1 VFLKEAGNLDL
12 GAQSFQATGARQN
25 GSGVRKFIAAEWL
38 YRENNSAED
47 AIDICH
53 RLMPPEFSA
62 ASSVARW
69 MIYIIQSRQDR
80 AERPGVL
87 KMHQL
92 LKQDMAPQAS
102 QSGLLAP
109 DTTGMNFYR
118 ADPALTDLLRI
129 HLPEKLFNHIEPH
142 LDRLGELAGGRLD
155 ECARLADRHGPVLHP
170 RDKFGRDVQSI
181 EYHPAYHELER
192 AAFGEFG
199 IHALSIRKGIM
210 GWPDKYPVV
219 AKHAFTF
226 LFNQT
231 EFGMGCPINVTDGCA
246 KLLANFG
253 SEELKAKYFD
263 GLTQTDMSRLTQG
276 GQFMTEKEGGS
287 DVGTLTTSAVQ
298 EGDHWRLYGEKWFC
312 SNADAKVVMLLAR
325 PEGAPPGTRG
335 VGLFLM
341 PRFLEDGSQNHYRI
355 VRLKDKLGT
364 RSMASGEIKLEGAI
378 AYAVGKLDRGFVQMA
393 EMVNSSRLSNGV
405 KSTALM
411 RRAWHDAM
419 TVAKNR
425 VVFGSRILDLP
436 LGRRQL
442 LKIMLATE
450 QALSMSFLTA
460 DALDR
465 AEAGSQD
472 AAALLRI
479 LTPTLKFRATRDA
492 RKVCGDALE
501 MRGGIGYIEEF
512 ATARLLRDAHLGS
525 IWEGTG
531 NIVALDALKRAV
543 GRHGAE
549 SALAADLHARLDDSA
564 EVPQAWRDKLRG
576 LADRAVGFA
585 REVAA
590 HSDNEA
596 ESRRATSLLYHVASA
611 VQLAWEAQRIHARRG
626 DARRLLL
633 SRLVV
638 DQRVTPNDP
647 FRLAENKS
655 QGAIAALLLGDRPA
669 GMAEVGELLRG
680 A

>member
-1 VFLKEAGNLDL
+1 MNAH
-12 GAQSFQATGARQN
+12 AQ
-25 GSGVRKFIAAEWL
+25 IAANL
-38 YRENNSAED
+38 
-47 AIDICH
+47 I
-53 RLMPPEFSA
+53 
-62 ASSVARW
+62 
-69 MIYIIQSRQDR
+69 
-80 AERPGVL
+80 
-87 KMHQL
+87 
-92 LKQDMAPQAS
+92 
-102 QSGLLAP
+102 AP
-109 DTTGMNFYR
+109 DTSGMNFYR

-129 HLPEKLFNHIEPH
+129 HLPEDVFNHIEPH
-142 LDRLGELAGGRLD
+142 LDRLGGLVGGPLD
-155 ECARLADRHGPVLHP
+155 EAGRMADKHGPVLHQ
-170 RDKFGRDVQSI
+170 RDKFGQDVQWV
-181 EYHPAYHELER
+181 EYHPAYRELEN

-199 IHALSIRKGIM
+199 IHALSHRKGIM
-210 GWPDKYPVV
+210 GWPSTYPVT

-226 LFNQT
+226 LFNQA
-231 EFGMGCPINVTDGCA
+231 EFGMGCPINVTDGAA
-246 KLLANFG
+246 KLLSNYGDDA
-253 SEELKAKYFD
+253 LKAKYLD
-263 GLTQTDMSRLTQG
+263 GLTQTDMSKLTQG

-287 DVGTLTTSAVQ
+287 DVGKLTTRAVQ

-325 PEGAPPGTRG
+325 PEGAVGGTKG

-341 PRFLEDGSQNHYRI
+341 PRMLDDGTPNHYRI

-378 AYAVGKLDRGFVQMA
+378 AYSVGKLDRGFVQMA

-405 KSTALM
+405 KSTSLM
-411 RRAWHDAM
+411 RRAYHDAM
-419 TVAKNR
+419 AVARGR
-425 VVFGSRILDLP
+425 VVFGQRIIDMP
-436 LGRRQL
+436 LARRQL
-442 LKIMLATE
+442 MKIMVATE

-492 RKVCGDALE
+492 RKVCGDAME
-501 MRGGIGYIEEF
+501 IRGGVGYIEEF

-531 NIVALDALKRAV
+531 NIVALDALTRAV

-549 SALAADLHARLDDSA
+549 AALAADLHARLDDSPS
-564 EVPQAWRDKLRG
+564 VPQAWRDRLLG

-585 REVAA
+585 REIAA
-590 HSDNEA
+590 RPDNEGDA
-596 ESRRATSLLYHVASA
+596 RRATSSLYHVASA
-611 VQLAWEAQRIHARRG
+611 IAMTWEAHRIHARRG

-633 SRLVV
+633 SRLVI
-638 DQRVTPNDP
+638 DHRLMAPDP
-647 FRLAENKS
+647 FAVIESETQK
-655 QGAIAALLLGDRPA
+655 AIVAHLLGDRDVN
-669 GMAEVGELLRG
+669 MAEAARLVT

>member
-1 VFLKEAGNLDL
+1 MQQHSGHDVTAAADRL
-12 GAQSFQATGARQN
+12 G
-25 GSGVRKFIAAEWL
+25 
-38 YRENNSAED
+38 
-47 AIDICH
+47 
-53 RLMPPEFSA
+53 M
-62 ASSVARW
+62 
-69 MIYIIQSRQDR
+69 
-80 AERPGVL
+80 
-87 KMHQL
+87 
-92 LKQDMAPQAS
+92 
-102 QSGLLAP
+102 LAP
-109 DTTGMNFYR
+109 DTSGMNFYR

-129 HLPEKLFNHIEPH
+129 HLPDRIFNHIEPH
-142 LDRLGELAGGRLD
+142 LDRLGGLAGGYLD
-155 ECARLADRHGPVLHP
+155 ECARLADRHTPVLHQ
-170 RDKFGRDVQSI
+170 RDRFGRDVQWI
-181 EYHPAYHELER
+181 EYHPAYRELEK

-199 IHALSIRKGIM
+199 IHAMSIRKGVL

-226 LFNQT
+226 LFNQA
-231 EFGMGCPINVTDGCA
+231 EFGLGCPINVTDGCA

-253 SEELKAKYFD
+253 SDALKAKYLD
-263 GLTQTDMSRLTQG
+263 SLTETNMAKLTQG

-298 EGDHWRLYGEKWFC
+298 EGDHWRLSGEKWFC
-312 SNADAKVVMLLAR
+312 SNADAEVVMLLAR
-325 PEGAPPGTRG
+325 PRGAEGGTRG

-341 PRFLEDGSQNHYRI
+341 PRRLDDGSQNHYRI

-378 AYAVGKLDRGFVQMA
+378 AYAVGRLDRGFVQMA

-411 RRAWHDAM
+411 RRAHHDAM

-425 VVFGSRILDLP
+425 VVFGSRIVDLP

-442 LKIMLATE
+442 MKIALATE

-479 LTPTLKFRATRDA
+479 LTPILKFRATRDA

-512 ATARLLRDAHLGS
+512 ATSRLLRDAHLGS

-531 NIVALDALKRAV
+531 NIVALDALKRAI
-543 GRHGAE
+543 GRHGAD

-564 EVPQAWRDKLRG
+564 AVPQAWRDRLRS
-576 LADRAVGFA
+576 LTDRTIGFA
-585 REVAA
+585 REVAS
-590 HSDNEA
+590 HTDNEA
-596 ESRRATSLLYHVASA
+596 EARRATSLLYHVASA
-611 VQLAWEAQRIHARRG
+611 VALAWEAGRIHERRG

-638 DQRVTPNDP
+638 DHRISAGDP
-647 FRLAENKS
+647 FRLTENAT
-655 QGAIAALLLGDRPA
+655 QAAIASHVLGERPV
-669 GMAEVGELLRG
+669 GIVEVGELVL
-680 A
+680 AA

>member
-1 VFLKEAGNLDL
+1 MQAGP
-12 GAQSFQATGARQN
+12 QN
-25 GSGVRKFIAAEWL
+25 RMTNF
-38 YRENNSAED
+38 D
-47 AIDICH
+47 H
-53 RLMPPEFSA
+53 RP
-62 ASSVARW
+62 
-69 MIYIIQSRQDR
+69 D
-80 AERPGVL
+80 
-87 KMHQL
+87 
-92 LKQDMAPQAS
+92 
-102 QSGLLAP
+102 LLAP
-109 DTTGMNFYR
+109 DTTGMNFFR
-118 ADPALTDLLRI
+118 ADPALADLLRI
-129 HLPEKLFNHIEPH
+129 HLPEELFRHIEPH
-142 LDRLGELAGGRLD
+142 LDRLGGLAGGHLD
-155 ECARLADRHGPVLHP
+155 ECARLADRHVPVLHQ
-170 RDKFGRDVQSI
+170 RDRFGRDVQWI
-181 EYHPAYHELER
+181 EYHPAYRELER
-192 AAFGEFG
+192 VAFGEFG
-199 IHALSIRKGIM
+199 IHAMSLRKGIL

-226 LFNQT
+226 LFNQA
-231 EFGMGCPINVTDGCA
+231 EFGLGCPINVTDGCA

-253 SEELKAKYFD
+253 SEALKAKYLG
-263 GLTQTDMSRLTQG
+263 GLMATDMDQLTQG

-287 DVGTLTTSAVQ
+287 DVGTLTTTAVA
-298 EGDHWRLYGEKWFC
+298 EGDHWRLHGEKWFC

-325 PEGAPPGTRG
+325 PEGAGPGTRG

-341 PRFLEDGSQNHYRI
+341 PRTLDDGSPNHYRI

-364 RSMASGEIKLEGAI
+364 RSMASGEIKLEGAM

-425 VVFGSRILDLP
+425 VVFDSRIIDLP
-436 LGRRQL
+436 LARRQL
-442 LKIMLATE
+442 MKITLATE

-472 AAALLRI
+472 AALLLRI

-492 RKVCGDALE
+492 RKVCGDAME

-531 NIVALDALKRAV
+531 NIVAIDALKRAV
-543 GRHGAE
+543 GRHGAD

-564 EVPQAWRDKLRG
+564 GVPVAFRDRLRG
-576 LADRAVGFA
+576 LIDSVIGFA
-585 REVAA
+585 SKVAG
-590 HSDNEA
+590 HGENEA
-596 ESRRATSLLYHVASA
+596 EARRATSLLYHVASA
-611 VQLAWEAQRIHARRG
+611 VALAWEAHRIHEMRG

-633 SRLVV
+633 SRLVI
-638 DQRVTPNDP
+638 DHRLSTGDP
-647 FRLAENKS
+647 FRLADDGKPR
-655 QGAIAALLLGDRPA
+655 AITDALLGERAL
-669 GMAEVGELLRG
+669 GMAEAGEL
-680 A
+680 AA

>member
-1 VFLKEAGNLDL
+1 M
-12 GAQSFQATGARQN
+12 QPRM
-25 GSGVRKFIAAEWL
+25 
-38 YRENNSAED
+38 
-47 AIDICH
+47 H
-53 RLMPPEFSA
+53 
-62 ASSVARW
+62 
-69 MIYIIQSRQDR
+69 DR
-80 AERPGVL
+80 AMGTANQP
-87 KMHQL
+87 
-92 LKQDMAPQAS
+92 
-102 QSGLLAP
+102 GLLAP

-118 ADPALTDLLRI
+118 ADPALTDLLRL
-129 HLPEKLFNHIEPH
+129 HLPDALFRHIEPH
-142 LDRLGELAGGRLD
+142 LDRLGELAGGYLD
-155 ECARLADRHGPVLHP
+155 ECARLADRHTPVLHQ
-170 RDKFGRDVQSI
+170 RDKFGRDTQYI
-181 EYHPAYHELER
+181 EYHPAYRELEK

-226 LFNQT
+226 LFNQA
-231 EFGMGCPINVTDGCA
+231 EFGLGCPINVTDGCA
-246 KLLANFG
+246 KLLNNFG
-253 SEELKAKYFD
+253 SEALKARYLD
-263 GLTQTDMSRLTQG
+263 GLTQTDMSKLTQG

-312 SNADAKVVMLLAR
+312 SNADARVVMLLAR
-325 PEGAPPGTRG
+325 PEGAGPGTRG

-341 PRFLEDGSQNHYRI
+341 PRHLDDGSQNHYRI

-411 RRAWHDAM
+411 RRAQHDAM
-419 TVAKNR
+419 TVARNR
-425 VVFGSRILDLP
+425 VVFGQRIIDLP
-436 LGRRQL
+436 LARRQL
-442 LKIMLATE
+442 MKIMLPTE

-531 NIVALDALKRAV
+531 NIVAIDTLTRAV
-543 GRHGAE
+543 GRHGADA
-549 SALAADLHARLDDSA
+549 ALAADLHARLDDSA
-564 EVPQAWRDKLRG
+564 NVPQAWRDRLRE
-576 LADRAVGFA
+576 LSDRAVGFA
-585 REVAA
+585 REVASR
-590 HSDNEA
+590 SDNEGDA
-596 ESRRATSLLYHVASA
+596 RRATSLLYHVASA
-611 VQLAWEAQRIHARRG
+611 VALAWEGGRIHEMRG
-626 DARRLLL
+626 DAKRLLL
-633 SRLVV
+633 SRMVI
-638 DQRVTPNDP
+638 DHRVAAGDP
-647 FRLAENKS
+647 FRLAENAT
-655 QGAIAALLLGDRPA
+655 QRAITDHLLGERSV
-669 GMAEVGELLRG
+669 GMAEVGELLV
-680 A
+680 AA

>member
-1 VFLKEAGNLDL
+1 
-12 GAQSFQATGARQN
+12 
-25 GSGVRKFIAAEWL
+25 
-38 YRENNSAED
+38 
-47 AIDICH
+47 
-53 RLMPPEFSA
+53 
-62 ASSVARW
+62 
-69 MIYIIQSRQDR
+69 MIYIIPSCRKNLKVKEFKEHGRKQGGTDKRS
-80 AERPGVL
+80 

-92 LKQDMAPQAS
+92 LKDDVATRANDP
-102 QSGLLAP
+102 GLLAP
-109 DTTGMNFYR
+109 DTSGMNFYR

-129 HLPEKLFNHIEPH
+129 HLPDALFRHIEPH
-142 LDRLGELAGGRLD
+142 LDRLGELACGHLD
-155 ECARLADRHGPVLHP
+155 ECARLADRHVPVLHQ
-170 RDKFGRDVQSI
+170 RDRFGRDVQWI
-181 EYHPAYHELER
+181 EYHPAYRELER

-199 IHALSIRKGIM
+199 IHAMSNAKGIL

-226 LFNQT
+226 LFNQA
-231 EFGMGCPINVTDGCA
+231 EFGLGCPINVTDGCA
-246 KLLANFG
+246 KLLATFG
-253 SEELKAKYFD
+253 SDALKAKYLD
-263 GLTQTDMSRLTQG
+263 GLTQTDMVKLTQG

-287 DVGTLTTSAVQ
+287 DVGTLTTRALQ
-298 EGDHWRLYGEKWFC
+298 EGEHWRLYGEKWFC
-312 SNADAKVVMLLAR
+312 SNADARVVMLLAR
-325 PEGAPPGTRG
+325 PESAPGGTRG

-341 PRFLEDGSQNHYRI
+341 PRYLDDGSQNHYRI

-378 AYAVGKLDRGFVQMA
+378 AYAVGRLDRGFVQMA

-411 RRAWHDAM
+411 RRAHHDAM

-425 VVFGSRILDLP
+425 VVFGSRIVDLP

-442 LKIMLATE
+442 MKIMLATE

-460 DALDR
+460 AALDR

-479 LTPTLKFRATRDA
+479 MTPTLKFRATRDA

-501 MRGGIGYIEEF
+501 MRGGVGYIEEF

-531 NIVALDALKRAV
+531 NIVALDALRRAV

-549 SALAADLHARLDDSA
+549 AALAADLHARLDEGA
-564 EVPQAWRDKLRG
+564 NVPQAWRDRLRD
-576 LADRAVGFA
+576 LTDRAVRFA
-585 REVAA
+585 RDVAGHA
-590 HSDNEA
+590 DNEA
-596 ESRRATSLLYHVASA
+596 EARRATSLLYHVASA
-611 VQLAWEAQRIHARRG
+611 VALASEGGRIHATRG

-633 SRLVV
+633 SRLVI
-638 DQRVTPNDP
+638 DHRVQVGDP
-647 FRLAENKS
+647 FRLTDDAT
-655 QGAIAALLLGDRPA
+655 QRTITDHLLGERA
-669 GMAEVGELLRG
+669 VGMAEVSELLRTV
-680 A
+680 

>member
-1 VFLKEAGNLDL
+1 MQQLSGNDVTAKA
-12 GAQSFQATGARQN
+12 AQ
-25 GSGVRKFIAAEWL
+25 
-38 YRENNSAED
+38 
-47 AIDICH
+47 
-53 RLMPPEFSA
+53 P
-62 ASSVARW
+62 
-69 MIYIIQSRQDR
+69 
-80 AERPGVL
+80 
-87 KMHQL
+87 
-92 LKQDMAPQAS
+92 
-102 QSGLLAP
+102 GLLAP
-109 DTTGMNFYR
+109 DTSGMNFYR

-129 HLPEKLFNHIEPH
+129 HLPEVVFNHIEPH
-142 LDRLGELAGGRLD
+142 LDRLGALAGGHLD
-155 ECARLADRHGPVLHP
+155 ECARLADRHPPILHQ
-170 RDKFGRDVQSI
+170 RDRFGRDLQWI
-181 EYHPAYHELER
+181 EYHPAYRELEKV
-192 AAFGEFG
+192 AFSEFG
-199 IHALSIRKGIM
+199 IHAMSIRKGIL

-226 LFNQT
+226 LFNQA
-231 EFGMGCPINVTDGCA
+231 EFGLGCPINVTDGCA

-253 SEELKAKYFD
+253 SEALKAKYLD
-263 GLTQTDMSRLTQG
+263 GLIQTDMSKLTQG

-298 EGDHWRLYGEKWFC
+298 EGDHWRLSGEKWFC
-312 SNADAKVVMLLAR
+312 SNADAEVVMLLAR
-325 PEGAPPGTRG
+325 PQGAEGGTRG

-341 PRFLEDGSQNHYRI
+341 PRHLEDGSQNHYRI

-378 AYAVGKLDRGFVQMA
+378 AYAVGRLDRGFVQMA

-411 RRAWHDAM
+411 RRAHHDAM
-419 TVAKNR
+419 TVARNR
-425 VVFGSRILDLP
+425 MVFGSRIVDLP

-442 LKIMLATE
+442 MKIALATE

-543 GRHGAE
+543 GRHGADG
-549 SALAADLHARLDDSA
+549 ALAADLHARLDDSVK
-564 EVPQAWRDKLRG
+564 VPQFWRNTLRD
-576 LADRAVGFA
+576 LTDRAVGFA
-585 REVAA
+585 RGVA
-590 HSDNEA
+590 SRTDNEA
-596 ESRRATSLLYHVASA
+596 EARRATSLLYHVASA
-611 VQLAWEAQRIHARRG
+611 VALAWEGGRIHEMRG
-626 DARRLLL
+626 DARRVLL

-638 DQRVTPNDP
+638 DHRMSMGDP
-647 FRLAENKS
+647 FRVTENAT
-655 QGAIAALLLGDRPA
+655 QHAIATQLLGERA
-669 GMAEVGELLRG
+669 VSMAEVGELLC
-680 A
+680 AA

>member
-1 VFLKEAGNLDL
+1 MRELKRDTANFVEQG
-12 GAQSFQATGARQN
+12 
-25 GSGVRKFIAAEWL
+25 
-38 YRENNSAED
+38 
-47 AIDICH
+47 
-53 RLMPPEFSA
+53 
-62 ASSVARW
+62 
-69 MIYIIQSRQDR
+69 
-80 AERPGVL
+80 
-87 KMHQL
+87 
-92 LKQDMAPQAS
+92 
-102 QSGLLAP
+102 GLLAP
-109 DTTGMNFYR
+109 DTSGMNFYR
-118 ADPALTDLLRI
+118 ADPALADLLRI
-129 HLPEKLFNHIEPH
+129 HLPDPLFRHIEPH
-142 LDRLGELAGGRLD
+142 LDRLGALAGGHLD
-155 ECARLADRHGPVLHP
+155 ECARLADRHVPVLHQ
-170 RDKFGRDVQSI
+170 RDRFGRDIQWI
-181 EYHPAYHELER
+181 EYHPAYRELER

-199 IHALSIRKGIM
+199 IHAMSLRKGIL

-226 LFNQT
+226 LFNQA
-231 EFGMGCPINVTDGCA
+231 EFGLGCPINVTDGCA

-253 SEELKAKYFD
+253 SDSLKARYLD
-263 GLTQTDMSRLTQG
+263 GLTQTDMSKLTQG

-287 DVGTLTTSAVQ
+287 DVGTLTTTAMA
-298 EGDHWRLYGEKWFC
+298 EGDHWRLSGEKWFC
-312 SNADAKVVMLLAR
+312 SNADAEVVMLLAR
-325 PEGAPPGTRG
+325 PEGAGPGTRG

-341 PRFLEDGSQNHYRI
+341 PRRLDNGSPNHYRI

-378 AYAVGKLDRGFVQMA
+378 AYAVGRLDRGFVQMA

-411 RRAWHDAM
+411 RRAHHDAM

-425 VVFGSRILDLP
+425 VVFGSRIIDLP
-436 LGRRQL
+436 LARRQL
-442 LKIMLATE
+442 MKIMLATE
-450 QALSMSFLTA
+450 QALSMSFVTA

-531 NIVALDALKRAV
+531 NIVAIDALTRAV
-543 GRHGAE
+543 GRHGADA
-549 SALAADLHARLDDSA
+549 ALGADLHARLDDSVG
-564 EVPQAWRDKLRG
+564 VPGTWRDRLRS
-576 LADRAVGFA
+576 LTDQAVNFA
-585 REVAA
+585 REVAGS
-590 HSDNEA
+590 SDNEA
-596 ESRRATSLLYHVASA
+596 DARRATSLLYHVASA
-611 VQLAWEAQRIHARRG
+611 VSLAWEAGRIQQMRG

-638 DQRVTPNDP
+638 DHRLSPGDP
-647 FRLAENKS
+647 FRLADDATQRK
-655 QGAIAALLLGDRPA
+655 ITDWLLGERA
-669 GMAEVGELLRG
+669 VGMTEVAELLG
-680 A
+680 TA

>member
-1 VFLKEAGNLDL
+1 MIKIGRNEQEINMQQPLKHDRSTA
-12 GAQSFQATGARQN
+12 
-25 GSGVRKFIAAEWL
+25 
-38 YRENNSAED
+38 SAD
-47 AIDICH
+47 K
-53 RLMPPEFSA
+53 P
-62 ASSVARW
+62 
-69 MIYIIQSRQDR
+69 
-80 AERPGVL
+80 
-87 KMHQL
+87 
-92 LKQDMAPQAS
+92 
-102 QSGLLAP
+102 GLLAP
-109 DTTGMNFYR
+109 DTSGMNFYR
-118 ADPALTDLLRI
+118 ADPALTDLLRL
-129 HLPEKLFNHIEPH
+129 HLPEALFRHIEPH
-142 LDRLGELAGGRLD
+142 LDRLGELAGGHLD
-155 ECARLADRHGPVLHP
+155 ECARLADRHTPVLHA
-170 RDKFGRDVQSI
+170 RDKFGRDTQSI
-181 EYHPAYHELER
+181 EYHPAYRELEN

-199 IHALSIRKGIM
+199 IHAMSIRKGIL
-210 GWPDKYPVV
+210 GWPDKYPVT

-226 LFNQT
+226 LFNQA
-231 EFGMGCPINVTDGCA
+231 EFGLGCPINVTDGCA

-253 SEELKAKYFD
+253 SEALKERYLD
-263 GLTQTDMSRLTQG
+263 GLTQTDMAKLTQG

-287 DVGTLTTSAVQ
+287 DVGTLTTTAVQ

-325 PEGAPPGTRG
+325 PEGAGPGTRG

-341 PRFLEDGSQNHYRI
+341 PRTLDDGSQNHYRI

-364 RSMASGEIKLEGAI
+364 RSMASGEIKLDGAI

-419 TVAKNR
+419 TVANNR
-425 VVFGSRILDLP
+425 VVFGSRIVDLP

-442 LKIMLATE
+442 MKIGLATE
-450 QALSMSFLTA
+450 QALSMSFMTA

-465 AEAGSQD
+465 AEGGSQD

-531 NIVALDALKRAV
+531 NIVAIDALTRAI
-543 GRHGAE
+543 GRHGADN
-549 SALAADLHARLDDSA
+549 ALAADLHARLNESA
-564 EVPQAWRDKLRG
+564 NVPAAWRNRLRE
-576 LADRAVGFA
+576 LTDREVGFA
-585 REVAA
+585 RDVA
-590 HSDNEA
+590 SRMDNEGDA
-596 ESRRATSLLYHVASA
+596 RRATSLLYHVASA
-611 VQLAWEAQRIHARRG
+611 VAFAWEGSRIHEMRG

-633 SRLVV
+633 SRMVV
-638 DQRVTPNDP
+638 DHRISAGDP
-647 FRLAENKS
+647 FRLTENAA
-655 QGAIAALLLGDRPA
+655 QRAITAHLLGDRA
-669 GMAEVGELLRG
+669 VDMAEVGELLT
-680 A
+680 AA

>member
-1 VFLKEAGNLDL
+1 MDRSSQPADL
-12 GAQSFQATGARQN
+12 T
-25 GSGVRKFIAAEWL
+25 
-38 YRENNSAED
+38 
-47 AIDICH
+47 
-53 RLMPPEFSA
+53 MPTN
-62 ASSVARW
+62 
-69 MIYIIQSRQDR
+69 
-80 AERPGVL
+80 RP
-87 KMHQL
+87 
-92 LKQDMAPQAS
+92 
-102 QSGLLAP
+102 GLLAP
-109 DTTGMNFYR
+109 DTSGMNFYR

-129 HLPEKLFNHIEPH
+129 HLPDALFRHIEPH
-142 LDRLGELAGGRLD
+142 LDRLGALAGGHLD
-155 ECARLADRHGPVLHP
+155 ECARLADRHVPELHQ
-170 RDKFGRDVQSI
+170 RDRFGRDVQWI
-181 EYHPAYHELER
+181 EYHPAYRELER

-199 IHALSIRKGIM
+199 IHAMSVRKGIL
-210 GWPDKYPVV
+210 GWPQSYPVA

-226 LFNQT
+226 LFNQA
-231 EFGMGCPINVTDGCA
+231 EFGLGCPINVTDGCA
-246 KLLANFG
+246 KLLSRFG
-253 SEELKAKYFD
+253 DEALKARYLD
-263 GLTQTDMSRLTQG
+263 GLTQTDMSKLTQG

-287 DVGTLTTSAVQ
+287 DVGMLTTHAVRD
-298 EGDHWRLYGEKWFC
+298 GDHWRLSGEKWFC
-312 SNADAKVVMLLAR
+312 SNADAEVVMLLAR
-325 PEGAPPGTRG
+325 PQGAEAGTRG

-341 PRFLEDGSQNHYRI
+341 PRRLDDGSQNHYRI

-378 AYAVGKLDRGFVQMA
+378 AYAVGRLDRGFVQMA

-411 RRAWHDAM
+411 RRAYHDAM
-419 TVAKNR
+419 AVARNR
-425 VVFGSRILDLP
+425 VVFGQRIIDLP
-436 LGRRQL
+436 LARRQL
-442 LKIMLATE
+442 MKIMLATE

-501 MRGGIGYIEEF
+501 MRGGIGYVEEF

-543 GRHGAE
+543 GRHGADA
-549 SALAADLHARLDDSA
+549 ALAADLHARLDDSA
-564 EVPQAWRDKLRG
+564 AVPQAWRDRLRD
-576 LADRAVGFA
+576 LTDRAIGFA
-585 REVAA
+585 RQVAA
-590 HSDNEA
+590 RAGNEA

-611 VQLAWEAQRIHARRG
+611 VTLAWEGGRIHDMRG

-638 DQRVTPNDP
+638 DQRVTAGDP
-647 FRLAENKS
+647 FRLAENAAE
-655 QGAIAALLLGDRPA
+655 GAMTDHLLSERA
-669 GMAEVGELLRG
+669 VGMAEVGELVL
-680 A
+680 AA

>member
-1 VFLKEAGNLDL
+1 
-12 GAQSFQATGARQN
+12 
-25 GSGVRKFIAAEWL
+25 
-38 YRENNSAED
+38 
-47 AIDICH
+47 
-53 RLMPPEFSA
+53 
-62 ASSVARW
+62 
-69 MIYIIQSRQDR
+69 
-80 AERPGVL
+80 
-87 KMHQL
+87 MHQL
-92 LKQDMAPQAS
+92 LKDKAGKALEP
-102 QSGLLAP
+102 GLLAP
-109 DTTGMNFYR
+109 DTSGMNFYR
-118 ADPALTDLLRI
+118 ADPALADLMRI
-129 HLPEKLFNHIEPH
+129 YLPEALFRHVEPH
-142 LDRLGELAGGRLD
+142 LDRLGQLAGGHLD
-155 ECARLADRHGPVLHP
+155 ECARLADRHTPILHQ
-170 RDKFGRDVQSI
+170 RDRFGRDVQWI
-181 EYHPAYHELER
+181 EYHPAYRELER

-199 IHALSIRKGIM
+199 IHAMSIRERIL
-210 GWPDKYPVV
+210 GWPHRYPVV

-226 LFNQT
+226 LFNQA
-231 EFGMGCPINVTDGCA
+231 EFGLGCPINVTDGCA

-253 SEELKAKYFD
+253 SEELKTKYLD
-263 GLTQTDMSRLTQG
+263 GLTQTDMGKLTQG

-287 DVGTLTTSAVQ
+287 DVGTLTTRALP
-298 EGDHWRLYGEKWFC
+298 EGDHWRLHGEKWFC

-325 PEGAPPGTRG
+325 PEGAAPGTRG

-341 PRFLEDGSQNHYRI
+341 PRFLDDGSQNHYRI

-378 AYAVGKLDRGFVQMA
+378 AYAVGRLDRGFVQMA

-411 RRAWHDAM
+411 RRAHHDAM
-419 TVAKNR
+419 TVAANR
-425 VVFGSRILDLP
+425 VVFGSRIIDLP

-442 LKIMLATE
+442 MKIALATE
-450 QALSMSFLTA
+450 QALSMSFMTA
-460 DALDR
+460 DVLDR

-549 SALAADLHARLDDSA
+549 SALAADLHARLDDSID
-564 EVPQAWRDKLRG
+564 VPAGWRDRLRG
-576 LADRAVGFA
+576 LTDRAVSFA
-585 REVAA
+585 RAVAA
-590 HSDNEA
+590 RNENEA
-596 ESRRATSLLYHVASA
+596 EARRATSLLYHAASA
-611 VQLAWEAQRIHARRG
+611 VQLAWEAARIHARRG

-638 DQRVTPNDP
+638 DHRLSAGDP
-647 FRLAENKS
+647 FRLAENRV
-655 QGAIAALLLGDRPA
+655 QDAIASHLLGERDVA
-669 GMAEVGELLRG
+669 MAEVGELVL
-680 A
+680 AA

>member
-1 VFLKEAGNLDL
+1 MQQLSDHDQV
-12 GAQSFQATGARQN
+12 T
-25 GSGVRKFIAAEWL
+25 
-38 YRENNSAED
+38 
-47 AIDICH
+47 
-53 RLMPPEFSA
+53 
-62 ASSVARW
+62 SSVG
-69 MIYIIQSRQDR
+69 Q
-80 AERPGVL
+80 P
-87 KMHQL
+87 
-92 LKQDMAPQAS
+92 
-102 QSGLLAP
+102 GLLAP
-109 DTTGMNFYR
+109 DTSGMNFYR

-129 HLPEKLFNHIEPH
+129 HLPDALFRHIEPH
-142 LDRLGELAGGRLD
+142 LDRLGALAGGHLD
-155 ECARLADRHGPVLHP
+155 ECARLADRHVPELHQ
-170 RDKFGRDVQSI
+170 RDRFGRDAQWI
-181 EYHPAYHELER
+181 EYHPAYRELER

-199 IHALSIRKGIM
+199 IHAMSVRKGIL
-210 GWPDKYPVV
+210 GWPQTYPVV

-226 LFNQT
+226 LFNQA
-231 EFGMGCPINVTDGCA
+231 EFGLGCPINVTDGCA
-246 KLLANFG
+246 KLLSRFG
-253 SEELKAKYFD
+253 SDALKAKYLD
-263 GLTQTDMSRLTQG
+263 GLTQTDMAKLTQG

-287 DVGTLTTSAVQ
+287 DVGKLTTTAVA
-298 EGDHWRLYGEKWFC
+298 EGDHWRLSGEKWFC
-312 SNADAKVVMLLAR
+312 SNADAEVVMLLAR
-325 PEGAPPGTRG
+325 PQGAEAGTRG

-341 PRFLEDGSQNHYRI
+341 PRRLDDGSPNHYRI

-411 RRAWHDAM
+411 RRAHHDAM
-419 TVAKNR
+419 TVAQNR
-425 VVFGSRILDLP
+425 VVFGQRIIDLP
-436 LGRRQL
+436 LARRQL
-442 LKIMLATE
+442 MKIMLATE

-465 AEAGSQD
+465 AEAGSQN

-543 GRHGAE
+543 GRHGADA
-549 SALAADLHARLDDSA
+549 ALAADLHARLDDSA
-564 EVPQAWRDKLRG
+564 NVPLAWRDRLRD
-576 LADRAVGFA
+576 LTDRAIGFA
-585 REVAA
+585 RDVAA
-590 HSDNEA
+590 RTDNEA
-596 ESRRATSLLYHVASA
+596 EARRATSLLYHVASA
-611 VQLAWEAQRIHARRG
+611 VALAWEGGRIHEMRG

-633 SRLVV
+633 SRMVI
-638 DQRVTPNDP
+638 DHRVSANDP
-647 FRLAENKS
+647 FRLTENS
-655 QGAIAALLLGDRPA
+655 MQRAITGHLLGERA
-669 GMAEVGELLRG
+669 VGMAEVGELLEV